1 MQTADKKT
9 RRLAHGKEN
18 DNQISMDGK
27 ERALDNIRI
36 ERLWR
41 SLKYEDIYLAFHGQ
55 ESVMTIRIRKSKV
68 KSSGTMGFKK
78 YKTV

>member
-18 DNQISMDGK
+18 DIQISMDGK
-27 ERALDNIRI
+27 ERTLDNIRI

-41 SLKYEDIYLAFHGQ
+41 SLKYEDIYL
-55 ESVMTIRIRKSKV
+55 KPV
-68 KSSGTMGFKK
+68 KILF
-78 YKTV
+78 